1 MKHIAHCEGLGTCG
15 FSQHEFPYLENVD
28 SIMYMYTLD
37 PNQSLM
43 SKCSFCC
50 TFCFS
55 FPLREILHAWFIY
68 FHLYELMLLF
78 SCQVVFNSLLPPGL
92 QHASLSFTIS
102 QSLFKLMSIELV
114 MMPSNHLILCHQLLL
129 LPSIFPTSRVLSN
142 EYLGLIFFRV
152 DWFDL
157 LAIQGT
163 LKSHLQHHSLKASL
177 LQN

>member
-78 SCQVVFNSLLPPGL
+78 SCQVVFNSLLPHGL

-129 LPSIFPTSRVLSN
+129 LPSIFPTSRVFSNESALCIRWPKYWSFSFGISPSN

-152 DWFDL
+152 D
-157 LAIQGT
+157 
-163 LKSHLQHHSLKASL
+163 
-177 LQN
+177 